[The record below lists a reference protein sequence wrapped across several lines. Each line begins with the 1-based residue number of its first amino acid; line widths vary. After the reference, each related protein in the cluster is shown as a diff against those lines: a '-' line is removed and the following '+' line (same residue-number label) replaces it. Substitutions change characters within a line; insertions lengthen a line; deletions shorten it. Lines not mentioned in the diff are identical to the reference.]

1 MEIIKEKTVS
11 FTGHRTLTTPGNA
24 PDTNLENVIK
34 TELYCLIRDYYED
47 GYTNYLNGMAI
58 GFDMLAAEVVLEFKK
73 LQPDVKLFAVIPFQ
87 GQELCYSQKDKLR
100 YKYLYDNADERI
112 FTSSI
117 FTSNAD
123 YLKRN
128 DYLVSNSSVLISY
141 CDGKQRSGTTST
153 VNKASKAGLEVINLY
168 EEMSDYFSNQSDMK
182 RLFQRY
188 SYLTSMQFGREG
200 IIIRGADDNPLD
212 IGFEQIE
219 SVKDKRGCVFI
230 TLKNGIVV
238 RASLISDDCRIKF
251 PDDELSLWEAIS
263 GKIHEAYEKM
273 FGRK

>member
-153 VNKASKAGLEVINLY
+153 VNKASKVGLEIINLY
-168 EEMSDYFSNQSDMK
+168 EELTDYFANQSDAK
-182 RLFQRY
+182 KQLQGN
-188 SYLTSMQFGREG
+188 SHLKSVQFSREG
-200 IIIRGADDNPLD
+200 IMIHGADDHPLD
-212 IGFEQIE
+212 ICFEHID
-219 SVKDKRGCVFI
+219 SVKSDNAYLYI
-230 TLKNGIVV
+230 TLKNDNVI

-251 PDDELSLWEAIS
+251 PNDNDSL
-263 GKIHEAYEKM
+263 GDCK
-273 FGRK
+273 